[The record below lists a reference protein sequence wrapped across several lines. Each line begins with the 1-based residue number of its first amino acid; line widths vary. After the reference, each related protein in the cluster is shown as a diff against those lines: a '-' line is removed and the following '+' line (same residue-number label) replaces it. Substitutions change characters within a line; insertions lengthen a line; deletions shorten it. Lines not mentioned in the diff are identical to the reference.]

1 MENSASS
8 IKDSSTTIVHG
19 PITTRDSQPECGL
32 LLAEPVYAEDVF
44 QTRGNSLW
52 RVLPEVQINMIAF
65 SGTIGNGLFLGSG
78 MILALAG
85 PGGAVVA
92 YLLMGMVVG
101 AVISCL
107 GEMTALMPVNAPVME
122 FPRRFLDR
130 GVGFAVGWTYW
141 FAYAV
146 VATHNMV
153 GAAETARY
161 RYTDGKTNVI
171 WEVGEKVDTAVWI
184 TVFIV
189 LIALINLFPVKYFGM
204 LEYVVGSVKMIF
216 IILLIVMMVI
226 LSAMNPRKSA
236 YYEKPLG
243 TKYWDSPYSFFN
255 PEYHIKNKDG
265 STRVIDGGLGRF
277 LGVWNACVNVIYS
290 YVAVDIFA
298 ATAAES
304 RSLAD
309 SECMKMAARKITLR
323 IIILYVLAMLT
334 CSFLVPY
341 NHPFLNGQAVSL
353 ATESPFVIAVVE
365 AGLPIA
371 GEFFNGMYLF
381 SSFTCAV
388 NSVYVASRVMHTL
401 ALRDQTGPEF
411 ITKRLQQCHAGVPTR
426 AVLVTVAILALGYLG
441 PGTGPGDRLRELS
454 SNCTVSFLIVYGI
467 ICATYLRF
475 YLTLQEENKLG
486 NTAESQ
492 NGVYDRQNPRYPYKS
507 HGQWLKACFG
517 MVACFILLLFNGIP
531 PFLKDPFDVRAFI
544 VSYISHPSLSKPD
557 MSASTRVLGAIVR
570 RGLDVAPR
578 KLGNQED
585 VDRVVFTLSFAAFII
600 VTVLFVGCIIAIEYI
615 YGMVVTTLTII
626 EDPNPEPVVSL
637 PSYSDAVDDGHK
649 AVIDKKQP
657 LGLPE
662 AEGLPATYKPITS
675 GFRST
680 IKHLR
685 ARAGRGSRFRGFS
698 HFLALSFA
706 RGFLTNSLRF
716 LGGFAPFVADI
727 AVSTMVLA
735 WVHAVISAPS
745 SKSWYQRFPS
755 VRKNWIK
762 IAPAVALSTLASQL
776 SFHIP
781 VAIGFMLGGFRLNEN
796 GIYVLAEARPVYH
809 LYAAGAVVLSLILGL
824 FLDVPAAVIM
834 VRVAASLLP
843 ADDETIVPFDRTF
856 NGKVSPTEVDGS
868 GAIGVLDAWRTLSWA
883 SYRRV
888 VVAIV
893 KVAGMLAATSFVFGI
908 VGGLGVV
915 LFAAGTPRNI
925 LTSLG
930 IAA

>member
-8 IKDSSTTIVHG
+8 IKDSNTTIVQG
-19 PITTRDSQPECGL
+19 PITPRDSHPECGL
-32 LLAEPVYAEDVF
+32 LLAEPVYAEEVF
-44 QTRGNSLW
+44 ETRGNSLW

-78 MILALAG
+78 MILALGG

-92 YLLMGMVVG
+92 YLLMGTVVG

-161 RYTDGKTNVI
+161 RYVDGKTNVT

-204 LEYVVGSVKMIF
+204 LEYVVGSAKMIF

-236 YYEKPLG
+236 YYQKPLG

-255 PEYHIKNKDG
+255 PEYHITNKDG
-265 STRVIDGGLGRF
+265 SVRVIEGALGRF
-277 LGVWNACVNVIYS
+277 LGVWNASVNVIYS

-304 RSLAD
+304 KSLAD

-323 IIILYVLAMLT
+323 IVILYVLAMLT

-341 NHPFLNGQAVSL
+341 DHPFLNGKAVSL

-365 AGLPIA
+365 AGLPAA

-388 NSVYVASRVMHTL
+388 NSVYVASRVLHTL

-426 AVLVTVAILALGYLG
+426 AVLATVAILALGYLG
-441 PGTGPGDRLRELS
+441 PGKGPGDRLRELS

-475 YLTLQEENKLG
+475 YQTLQEANSLG

-507 HGQWLKACFG
+507 HGQWLKACYG
-517 MVACFILLLFNGIP
+517 MVSCFILLIFNGIP
-531 PFLKDPFDVRAFI
+531 AFLSDPFDTRAFV
-544 VSYISHPSLSKPD
+544 VSYISLPVFILLLMGYKIRRYGLHFSSW
-557 MSASTRVLGAIVR
+557 GAECSNDLRNCV
-570 RGLDVAPR
+570 
-578 KLGNQED
+578 Q
-585 VDRVVFTLSFAAFII
+585 T
-600 VTVLFVGCIIAIEYI
+600 
-615 YGMVVTTLTII
+615 
-626 EDPNPEPVVSL
+626 
-637 PSYSDAVDDGHK
+637 
-649 AVIDKKQP
+649 
-657 LGLPE
+657 
-662 AEGLPATYKPITS
+662 TS
-675 GFRST
+675 GTHR
-680 IKHLR
+680 K
-685 ARAGRGSRFRGFS
+685 GRLIFPDHGPTRRNWETFF
-698 HFLALSFA
+698 
-706 RGFLTNSLRF
+706 
-716 LGGFAPFVADI
+716 
-727 AVSTMVLA
+727 A
-735 WVHAVISAPS
+735 WV
-745 SKSWYQRFPS
+745 W
-755 VRKNWIK
+755 
-762 IAPAVALSTLASQL
+762 
-776 SFHIP
+776 
-781 VAIGFMLGGFRLNEN
+781 
-796 GIYVLAEARPVYH
+796 
-809 LYAAGAVVLSLILGL
+809 
-824 FLDVPAAVIM
+824 
-834 VRVAASLLP
+834 
-843 ADDETIVPFDRTF
+843 
-856 NGKVSPTEVDGS
+856 
-868 GAIGVLDAWRTLSWA
+868 AWT
-883 SYRRV
+883 
-888 VVAIV
+888 
-893 KVAGMLAATSFVFGI
+893 K
-908 VGGLGVV
+908 
-915 LFAAGTPRNI
+915 
-925 LTSLG
+925 
-930 IAA
+930 

>member
-8 IKDSSTTIVHG
+8 IKDSNTTIVQG
-19 PITTRDSQPECGL
+19 PITRRDSHPECGL
-32 LLAEPVYAEDVF
+32 LLAEPVYAEEVF
-44 QTRGNSLW
+44 ETRGKSLW

-78 MILALAG
+78 MILALGG

-92 YLLMGMVVG
+92 YLLMGTVVG

-161 RYTDGKTNVI
+161 SYVDGKTDVT
-171 WEVGEKVDTAVWI
+171 WEVGERVDTAVWI

-204 LEYVVGSVKMIF
+204 LEYVVGSAKMIF

-236 YYEKPLG
+236 YYQKPLG
-243 TKYWDSPYSFFN
+243 TKCRFTPVALTSELDNLKTGTPHSFFN

-265 STRVIDGGLGRF
+265 SVRVIDGGLGRF
-277 LGVWNACVNVIYS
+277 LGVWCVPNASVNVIYS

-304 RSLAD
+304 KSLAD

-323 IIILYVLAMLT
+323 IVILYVLAMLT

-341 NHPFLNGQAVSL
+341 DHPFLNGEAVSL

-365 AGLPIA
+365 AGLPAA

-426 AVLVTVAILALGYLG
+426 AVLATVAILALGYLG
-441 PGTGPGDRLRELS
+441 PGKGPGDRLRELS

-475 YLTLQEENKLG
+475 YQTLQEANSLG

-507 HGQWLKACFG
+507 HGQWLKACYG
-517 MVACFILLLFNGIP
+517 MVSCFILLVFNGIP
-531 PFLKDPFDVRAFI
+531 AFLSDPFDTRAFI
-544 VSYISHPSLSKPD
+544 VSYISG
-557 MSASTRVLGAIVR
+557 V
-570 RGLDVAPR
+570 
-578 KLGNQED
+578 
-585 VDRVVFTLSFAAFII
+585 
-600 VTVLFVGCIIAIEYI
+600 YI
-615 YGMVVTTLTII
+615 
-626 EDPNPEPVVSL
+626 
-637 PSYSDAVDDGHK
+637 K
-649 AVIDKKQP
+649 
-657 LGLPE
+657 
-662 AEGLPATYKPITS
+662 
-675 GFRST
+675 
-680 IKHLR
+680 
-685 ARAGRGSRFRGFS
+685 
-698 HFLALSFA
+698 
-706 RGFLTNSLRF
+706 
-716 LGGFAPFVADI
+716 
-727 AVSTMVLA
+727 
-735 WVHAVISAPS
+735 
-745 SKSWYQRFPS
+745 
-755 VRKNWIK
+755 
-762 IAPAVALSTLASQL
+762 
-776 SFHIP
+776 
-781 VAIGFMLGGFRLNEN
+781 
-796 GIYVLAEARPVYH
+796 
-809 LYAAGAVVLSLILGL
+809 
-824 FLDVPAAVIM
+824 
-834 VRVAASLLP
+834 
-843 ADDETIVPFDRTF
+843 
-856 NGKVSPTEVDGS
+856 
-868 GAIGVLDAWRTLSWA
+868 
-883 SYRRV
+883 
-888 VVAIV
+888 
-893 KVAGMLAATSFVFGI
+893 
-908 VGGLGVV
+908 
-915 LFAAGTPRNI
+915 
-925 LTSLG
+925 
-930 IAA
+930 